1 MSNGEM
7 RTSRAAQQALARCLT
22 ERLPPSLKATGFTV
36 PVQAGVG
43 KRTHDTINIYFYFMC
58 FTFRSTRATDDR
70 ITYFMQSIFA
80 LIFLHSSC
88 SPLTLTVKKISER
101 ARRDS
106 RLIDETPQS
115 VGERHVRTR
124 QVLVDSMEAEEDA
137 NKVVSTFERDCVL
150 SIAAFTTDEGD
161 EQALAARIIEAL
173 AEMPEPRPEALAIE
187 TRIHHSSE
195 ASARGKT
202 ATARIG
208 FSSASDAAS
217 AMLYLRSGVKW
228 LEGVSIT
235 QCSNRKFTTRIVHD
249 LGASRP

>member
-1 MSNGEM
+1 
-7 RTSRAAQQALARCLT
+7 
-22 ERLPPSLKATGFTV
+22 
-36 PVQAGVG
+36 
-43 KRTHDTINIYFYFMC
+43 
-58 FTFRSTRATDDR
+58 
-70 ITYFMQSIFA
+70 MQSVFA
-80 LIFLHSSC
+80 LIFLHLNRSSL
-88 SPLTLTVKKISER
+88 SLAVKAISER
-101 ARRDS
+101 ARRDPL
-106 RLIDETPQS
+106 LIDQTPQS
-115 VGERHVRTR
+115 VGERHVRTK
-124 QVLVDSMEAEEDA
+124 QVLVDSRQAEEDA
-137 NKVVSTFERDCVL
+137 HADGDNKVVSTFARDCVL

-195 ASARGKT
+195 ASAGGKT

-217 AMLYLRSGVKW
+217 AMLHLRSGVKW

-249 LGASRP
+249 LGAFAALICYVVLVILFMVFFQCDVW